1 MTNRRL
7 ILTARGTRS
16 QRLDPDTRQ
25 RGKAGV
31 AAARAEL
38 RRVLAESAGPAGST
52 EPAGS
57 AERDAA

>member
-7 ILTARGTRS
+7 LLTARGSRS
-16 QRLDPDTRQ
+16 QRLDPATRE

-38 RRVLAESAGPAGST
+38 QRALAEVT
-52 EPAGS
+52 D
-57 AERDAA
+57 RDAA

>member
-16 QRLDPDTRQ
+16 QRLDPATRR

-38 RRVLAESAGPAGST
+38 QRALAEAT
-52 EPAGS
+52 EL
-57 AERDAA
+57 DAA